1 MQPRSVGERD
11 YTRMCPNCTHK
22 LSVHVLTNPLT
33 EVSTGGGNQGERGAE
48 EEEGRRGEEEE
59 EETLAHT
66 GHCTCYKHYILPV
79 THLLSLRHHIHTQPS
94 HSPSF
99 VLPRYKANPY

>member
-1 MQPRSVGERD
+1 MQPRRVGERD

-33 EVSTGGGNQGERGAE
+33 EVSTGGGNRGERGAE

-59 EETLAHT
+59 EETCSIISYQSHT
-66 GHCTCYKHYILPV
+66 Y
-79 THLLSLRHHIHTQPS
+79 
-94 HSPSF
+94 
-99 VLPRYKANPY
+99 